1 MKVRMDWQGEKYQW
15 LLDNDIQHTVT
26 NRTVNFATYEPV
38 VMGIDIPD
46 GSLDAVMF
54 ALRWS

>member
-15 LLDNDIQHTVT
+15 VLDNDIQHTVT

-46 GSLDAVMF
+46 GSLDATSFM
-54 ALRWS
+54 LRWA